1 MDGIGQRNRAGAKAT
16 GNPEGINTQA
26 DAASRSGQISEEG
39 LKTLQPMNINEAIE
53 AMKIIAPYASKLVE
67 AENAIQ
73 LIRTLID
80 SFPLDERSQLL
91 RLIALMHH
99 EHLDTVV
106 ELLKD
111 KSGMDFTLLLSA
123 GINANNIFEMIENIY
138 FLGLAKT
145 EPVDAAR
152 E

>member
-1 MDGIGQRNRAGAKAT
+1 MDGVGQRNRARAQAT
-16 GNPEGINTQA
+16 SDPERSGTQG
-26 DAASRSGQISEEG
+26 DAASRGGQISEEG

-80 SFPLDERSQLL
+80 SFPLDERPQLL
-91 RLIALMHH
+91 RLVALMHH

-138 FLGLAKT
+138 FLGLAEL
-145 EPVDAAR
+145 EPVDATR